1 MKIRSLFA
9 FALVSSS
16 FVLQALSAEYFVDA
30 NHGNDAWDGT
40 SSNYVS
46 GVTGPKKTLQ
56 AAADL
61 IKDHNGNIITVLPG
75 VYDEGGATYGADY
88 LTTNRLC
95 LAYRSVIV
103 RSTGGKEV
111 THIVGASD
119 SAYEDGCGPAAMR
132 CAMGPGSDKGTVLIG
147 FTLRDGHNYNG
158 DPNGHNEDRGG
169 GAINISLYDCTIS
182 NCVAKSRGGA
192 GNGCTFVR
200 CRIIGNTAGNSAC
213 GMACNASSLANC
225 LVARNYGGAT
235 LTYTTKM
242 VNTTV
247 VANYGGDPLASITS
261 GETTLWNCFLAGNY
275 NGQNGFS
282 SEGNAQTTSKGVTY
296 YSHCKNTVCERRA
309 IFADVNDESV
319 TNAPLGQCVSS
330 ALGDGRLL
338 ANSVAVGRGDA
349 AYLDEVPIPD
359 GYVHMDLD
367 GNVLPTSGPI
377 NCGCF
382 QQTVTATG
390 ARVDFGSSY
399 EWDFGE
405 ALPVN
410 KYTTHY
416 FTGAAETLK
425 VKPNLTGTLYGLY
438 ADSENN
444 GDSANYRIPMMDGYV
459 RIVANPDP
467 DFVIALRVRAAAAKY
482 YVDRTIGSDDYDGT
496 SPTVDSDTIGP
507 KKTLAG
513 VCAVAN
519 ANYNLVYVAPGVYD
533 EKTCSGTVPA
543 RLSVGRTVG
552 FISSGGIG
560 AATIKGGDQI
570 RCANLSAANAFL
582 QGFVLADGSSTED
595 TADSHRGSAFYAS
608 SVTAKVLDCTITNCT
623 ASYVIAY
630 RGTLLRS
637 KVVDCTVN
645 DGPLTYLTMCAS
657 SVFAGNR
664 FGTDSSPNTI
674 FYDRS
679 QAFCCTVDAGDQRV
693 YETRVTS
700 AVGNLVVGRS
710 SVGTDPASNYSDNV
724 ENVDPAFVSRA
735 KRDFRLGVLSPALGA
750 VDPQNLATCGA
761 TFYLSTDVDG
771 RPLKAVNGRL
781 TAGAVHNEPLPC
793 VVVSEPRT
801 GMLTVE
807 NGIVGTNAVAQE
819 SAPIVLTAS
828 TSRPLVG
835 FAKDGE
841 IVTSGTSYTVP
852 APGETD
858 VRTVMP
864 VYSNVWY
871 VAKDGNDGNGGGTP
885 GTAKQT
891 IPAAANNA
899 EEGDVILV
907 GPGTYGAEGGTM
919 LQTTRLSSGTPKRP
933 SRVWVKPGVTLKSTA
948 GAEKTFIVGARATE
962 GADEYGN
969 GVDAVR
975 CVALSAD
982 ASIEGFTLTG
992 GASTALETKESYTD
1006 DDATGGVLGGSHETS
1021 VVRDCIVSNNVSCS
1035 CGAGFN
1041 CRFIGTRIFD
1051 NVSKFRA
1058 SAGRQSDYIG
1068 CVIDRNTGYNLC
1080 EHYWV
1085 FDSNTIGGNNFQ
1097 PNGYNRPTT
1106 LQYPRNGAVIVNS
1119 VVLQP
1124 SGVTGA
1130 TDKDGT
1136 YPYSATNTVYM
1147 KGSGPSASN
1156 EELVDCIFTNAAACA
1171 LDADLRPIVG
1181 ESILIDRARPDV
1193 SCDEANAMV
1202 TDATGAQRVMNGR
1215 RDIGGAEGDWRPR
1228 YSKDIGRRATVTE
1241 ASPDVVEQNGKVTI
1255 PGGSEVVFTVV
1266 NADAKTREYVL
1277 NVAVGGGTLAVSVDG
1292 VPVEFDQTSDIRL
1305 SFPTGQ
1311 YSVSVALAGETT
1323 DLATI
1328 QSLRSQI
1335 GLLMFVR

>member
-1 MKIRSLFA
+1 MKKLLLVPFCCL
-9 FALVSSS
+9 AL
-16 FVLQALSAEYFVDA
+16 LSWAAEYFVDA
-30 NHGNDAWDGT
+30 KNGNDAWDGT
-40 SSNYVS
+40 SSNFVS
-46 GVTGPKKTLQ
+46 GVTGPKRTLQ
-56 AAADL
+56 AAANL
-61 IKDHNGNIITVLPG
+61 IKNHNGNIITVLPG

-88 LTTNRLC
+88 STTNRLC
-95 LAYRSVIV
+95 LAYKSVVV

-132 CAMGPGSDKGTVLIG
+132 CVMGPGSDKGTVLIG
-147 FTLRDGHNYNG
+147 FTLRDGHNGLNESK
-158 DPNGHNEDRGG
+158 NEDRGG
-169 GAINISLYDCTIS
+169 GAINVSLYDCTIS

-200 CRIIGNTAGNSAC
+200 CRIIGNTAGNSSC
-213 GMACNASSLANC
+213 GMACNNSSLANC

-235 LTYTTKM
+235 LSYTTKM

-247 VANYGGDPLASITS
+247 VANYGGDPLLSITS

-275 NGQNGFS
+275 NGQNGFGS
-282 SEGNAQTTSKGVTY
+282 AGNAQTTSKGITY
-296 YSHCKNTVCERRA
+296 YSYCTNTVCERRA
-309 IFADVNDESV
+309 FFADVNDESV

-330 ALGDGRLL
+330 AFGDGRLL

-349 AYLDEVPIPD
+349 AYLDMVPIPE

-382 QQTVTATG
+382 QQTVASTG

-399 EWDFGE
+399 EWDAGE
-405 ALPVN
+405 TLPVN
-410 KYTTHY
+410 KYTTHT
-416 FTGAAETLK
+416 FTDAAETLK
-425 VKPNLTGTLYGLY
+425 IKPSLNGTLYGLY

-467 DFVIALRVRAAAAKY
+467 DFVIALKVRAAAAKY
-482 YVDRTIGSDDYDGT
+482 YVDCNIGSDDYDGM
-496 SPTVDSDTIGP
+496 SPTVESPSVGP

-533 EKTCSGTVPA
+533 EKTCSGTVPT
-543 RLSVGRTVG
+543 RLSIGRTVG

-560 AATIKGGDQI
+560 AATIKGGDQV
-570 RCANLSAANAFL
+570 RCAYLGAANAFL
-582 QGFVLADGSSTED
+582 QGFVLADGSSTAD
-595 TADSHRGSAFYAS
+595 TADGHRGSAFYAS

-637 KVVDCTVN
+637 KVVDCMVN

-664 FGTDSSPNTI
+664 FGVDSSPNTI

-700 AVGNLVVGRS
+700 AVGNLVVGRPL
-710 SVGTDPASNYSDNV
+710 VGTDPASNYFDNV

-735 KRDFRLGVLSPALGA
+735 RRDFRLGVLSPALGA
-750 VDPQNLATCGA
+750 VDPQNLARCQA

-771 RPLKAVNGRL
+771 RPLRAVNGRL
-781 TAGAVHNEPLPC
+781 TAGAVNNEPLPC
-793 VVVSEPRT
+793 VVVGEPRV
-801 GMLTVE
+801 GALTVE
-807 NGIVGTNAVAQE
+807 NGIVGTNAIAQE
-819 SAPIVLTAS
+819 SAPIVLTK
-828 TSRPLVG
+828 TLNRPFVG

-852 APGETD
+852 APSGTD
-858 VRTVMP
+858 VSTVMP

-871 VAKDGNDGNGGGTP
+871 VAKDGDDGNGGGTP

-891 IPAAANNA
+891 IPAAANNV

-919 LQTTRLSSGTPKRP
+919 LQTTRLSSGTPTRP
-933 SRVWVKPGVTLKSTA
+933 SRVWVKPGVALKSTA
-948 GAEKTFIVGARATE
+948 GAENTLIVGARATE

-969 GVDAVR
+969 GADAIR
-975 CVALSAD
+975 CVALSAN

-992 GASTALETKESYTD
+992 GASTALATKESYTD
-1006 DDATGGVLGGSHETS
+1006 DDATGGVLGESHETS
-1021 VVRDCIVSNNVSCS
+1021 IVRDCIISNNVSCS

-1068 CVIDRNTGYNLC
+1068 CVIDRNKGNNLC

-1097 PNGYNRPTT
+1097 SNGYNRPTT

-1124 SGVTGA
+1124 SGVIGA
-1130 TDKDGT
+1130 TDKEGT
-1136 YPYSATNTVYM
+1136 YPYSAVNTVYM
-1147 KGSGPSASN
+1147 KGSGPSPSN
-1156 EELVDCIFTNAAACA
+1156 EDLVDCIFTNAAACA

-1181 ESILIDRARPDV
+1181 ESILIDRARPDA
-1193 SCDEANAMV
+1193 SCDEANAMA

-1228 YSKDIGRRATVTE
+1228 YGKDIGGRAQVVE
-1241 ASPDVVEQNGKVTI
+1241 ASPDVVEANGKVTI
-1255 PGGSEVVFTVV
+1255 PGGSRIVFDLT
-1266 NADAKTREYVL
+1266 NRRTEAGEYL
-1277 NVAVGGGTLAVSVDG
+1277 LSVAVGGGTLSVSVDG
-1292 VPVEFDQTSDIRL
+1292 EPVEFADAMSIVLPLESDTHRVDV
-1305 SFPTGQ
+1305 T
-1311 YSVSVALAGETT
+1311 LAGEKADT
-1323 DLATI
+1323 AVI
-1328 QSLRSQI
+1328 QSLRNQS
-1335 GLLMFVR
+1335 GMLLFVR